1 MPSNGVI
8 FWRENMVTETN
19 DQGTESTVEV
29 TEIPLNI
36 DETVEAPALAETP
49 ASDTADNLSEPDDS
63 PIGVPPALE
72 PQTDTTTELEPTPS
86 PSDEF
91 RKYQSATD
99 KRIAEMETELANER
113 AARQRAEQLQNSS
126 NLEAEVN
133 LYTQQVTQSLLNQ
146 GLDEQTAMQMAR
158 QQAALAKEAYLARQE
173 ANQVV
178 NSSKQIQ
185 SELNTRT
192 QLAKAY
198 ELSTQY
204 GVPYA
209 ELQDLPDPVTMEKHA
224 KALATIKKLENRVQQ
239 VTPAQS
245 LNSANPA
252 SDVAPTNSEEVLDRY
267 NAGDPAITTEM
278 ARIASK
284 KLGFSIFD

>member
-29 TEIPLNI
+29 TEIPLKI
-36 DETVEAPALAETP
+36 DESVEAPAPAETP
-49 ASDTADNLSEPDDS
+49 APDPVDDLAKPDDS
-63 PIGVPPALE
+63 SIEVPPAPE
-72 PQTDTTTELEPTPS
+72 PQANTETELESTSAPNP
-86 PSDEF
+86 EF

-99 KRIAEMETELANER
+99 KRIAEMETQLENER

-126 NLEAEVN
+126 TLEAEVN
-133 LYTQQVTQSLLNQ
+133 EYGRQLTQRFLDQ
-146 GLDEQTAMQMAR
+146 GLDEQTSIQMA
-158 QQAALAKEAYLARQE
+158 QQQTALAKEAYLAKQR
-173 ANQVV
+173 ADQVL
-178 NSSKQIQ
+178 NNSKQMQ
-185 SELNTRT
+185 NELNTRT

-204 GVPYA
+204 GVSYA
-209 ELQDLPDPVTMEKHA
+209 ELQDLPDPATMEKHA
-224 KALATIKKLENRVQQ
+224 KALATIKKLEGRVQQ

-245 LNSANPA
+245 LNNANPA
-252 SDVAPTNSEEVLDRY
+252 ADVAPTNSEDVLDRY

-278 ARIASK
+278 AKMASK